1 MDKIDNVESRIADIF
16 GGKRRASKKVSKRR
30 GGATGLTGG
39 ATGGRRRRASK
50 KVSKR
55 RGGATGLTG
64 GRRRASKKGSKR
76 RGGATGG
83 KKRGSKKMKR
93 ELNPKLAKYQE
104 LSKLVREHSTDKSI
118 SPVAKAAKKA
128 FEEAKSKFPS
138 KEMMDQVDEAK
149 KLFKENPKK
158 YL

>member
-16 GGKRRASKKVSKRR
+16 GGKRRASKKGSKRR

-39 ATGGRRRRASK
+39 ATGGR
-50 KVSKR
+50 
-55 RGGATGLTG
+55 
-64 GRRRASKKGSKR
+64 RRRASKKGSKR